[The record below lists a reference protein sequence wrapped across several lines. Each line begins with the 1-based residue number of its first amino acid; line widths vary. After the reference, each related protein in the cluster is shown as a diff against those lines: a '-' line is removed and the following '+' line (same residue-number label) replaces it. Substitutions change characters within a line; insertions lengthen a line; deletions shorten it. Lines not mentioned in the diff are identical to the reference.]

1 MNGKRSNDNYTRG
14 IVIQERYA
22 RLADEC
28 ERAKFQKDSSAQR
41 SLICS
46 VLVLTRRLIVL
57 IHRDGEEEEKTSVGS
72 LSLAAIN
79 PSRELRMNE

>member
-1 MNGKRSNDNYTRG
+1 MNGSKRSLQRFVN
-14 IVIQERYA
+14 
-22 RLADEC
+22 
-28 ERAKFQKDSSAQR
+28 AQR
-41 SLICS
+41 SLICL

-57 IHRDGEEEEKTSVGS
+57 IHRDEEEKTSVGS